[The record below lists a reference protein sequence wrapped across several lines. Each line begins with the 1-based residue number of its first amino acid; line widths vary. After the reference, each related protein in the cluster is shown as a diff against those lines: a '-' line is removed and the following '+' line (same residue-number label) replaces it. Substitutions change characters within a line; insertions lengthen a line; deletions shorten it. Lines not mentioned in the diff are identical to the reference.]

1 MKTLTFKTTITS
13 TDSVAAITPFLNA
26 IEPLDGFSVETDQ
39 PDHLLTVQTV
49 DNRVSDEVIQ
59 AVERAGYR
67 AELIEDWTHIN
78 IN

>member
-1 MKTLTFKTTITS
+1 MKTLTFKTTL
-13 TDSVAAITPFLNA
+13 TDSDGVAAVTPFLND
-26 IEPLDGFSVETDQ
+26 IEPLDGFSVETDH

-67 AELIEDWTHIN
+67 VELIEDRTHVN